1 MAEITW
7 IKLKTDMFDDE
18 KIKLIERMPEGDGIL
33 IVWVKLLAYAGKVNC
48 SGYIMIAEDI
58 PMNIEEMAII
68 FNRPLEKV
76 RYAIQIL
83 QRYRMIEVDED
94 ERICISNWEK
104 HQNID
109 GMEKVRL
116 QTAERN
122 RKYRERKK
130 QQALQAPN
138 DASQELACDVSV
150 TSRDGTDIDKELDKE
165 LEIDI
170 DKEKEILQQEETVS
184 ATHPKEVVA
193 VVNPFN
199 FYAKNGFGLTMN
211 DITRQKILAWS
222 DDLSDELVVHA
233 MQIAIERNCVSWSYA
248 EGILKKWHSK
258 GVKTLQD
265 VDALVAQ
272 FEAQQ
277 SRKNHSFGSQRTEN
291 VPEWFDKRQQEKQYK
306 PPVNNEPI
314 DFEAER
320 AKVLAKLGG
329 ASNA

>member
-33 IVWVKLLAYAGKVNC
+33 IIWVKLLAYAGKVNC

-76 RYAIQIL
+76 RYAIQVL

-130 QQALQAPN
+130 QQALQAPEPSHIN
-138 DASQELACDVSV
+138 ESNVSV
-150 TSRDGTDIDKELDKE
+150 TSHDGTDIDKELD
-165 LEIDI
+165 IDI
-170 DKEKEILQQEETVS
+170 DIDIENKDTMSGKPANVSLPYQTIIDYLNQKVGTKYKATSKKTQDLIKARFNDGFTIEDFNRVIDIKTTTWLHDPKMNKFLRPETLFGPKFEGYLNEKVGGNN
-184 ATHPKEVVA
+184 ATNRNAREVRQYDDGI
-193 VVNPFN
+193 N
-199 FYAKNGFGLTMN
+199 F
-211 DITRQKILAWS
+211 
-222 DDLSDELVVHA
+222 
-233 MQIAIERNCVSWSYA
+233 
-248 EGILKKWHSK
+248 
-258 GVKTLQD
+258 
-265 VDALVAQ
+265 
-272 FEAQQ
+272 
-277 SRKNHSFGSQRTEN
+277 
-291 VPEWFDKRQQEKQYK
+291 
-306 PPVNNEPI
+306 
-314 DFEAER
+314 
-320 AKVLAKLGG
+320 
-329 ASNA
+329 

>member
-33 IVWVKLLAYAGKVNC
+33 IIWVKLLAYAGKVNC

-58 PMNIEEMAII
+58 PMNVEEMAII

-76 RYAIQIL
+76 RYAIQVL
-83 QRYRMIEVDED
+83 QRYRMIDVDEN
-94 ERICISNWEK
+94 ERVCISNWEK

-130 QQALQAPN
+130 QQALQAPES
-138 DASQELACDVSV
+138 SQNNEGNVSV
-150 TSRDGTDIDKELDKE
+150 TSRDGIDKE
-165 LEIDI
+165 LEIDKEI
-170 DKEKEILQQEETVS
+170 DKEQELLKEGS
-184 ATHPKEVVA
+184 ASPPSPVVA

-199 FYAKNGFGLTMN
+199 FYAQNGFGLTMN
-211 DITRQKILAWS
+211 DITREKIVGWCN
-222 DDLSDELVVHA
+222 DLSDELVIHA
-233 MQIAIERNCVSWSYA
+233 MQIAMERNSVSWSYA
-248 EGILKKWHSK
+248 EGILKKWHAK
-258 GVKTLQD
+258 GVKSLKD
-265 VDALVAQ
+265 VDALLAQ
-272 FEAQQ
+272 FEAQRAQ
-277 SRKNHSFGSQRTEN
+277 KNRSHGNQRTEN
-291 VPEWFDKRQQEKQYK
+291 IPEWFSKHQAESAAAQQKTS
-306 PPVNNEPI
+306 EPI

-329 ASNA
+329 E

>member
-18 KIKLIERMPEGDGIL
+18 KIKIIERMPEGDGIL
-33 IVWVKLLAYAGKVNC
+33 VVWVKLLAYAGKVNC

-76 RYAIQIL
+76 RYAIQVL
-83 QRYRMIEVDED
+83 QRYRMIEVDEN

-138 DASQELACDVSV
+138 DASQELASDVSV
-150 TSRDGTDIDKELDKE
+150 TSRDGIEVEVDIEEDKELKRSSTTATKPSPPVSIITFFQENVRFNLSPFE
-165 LEIDI
+165 LETII
-170 DKEKEILQQEETVS
+170 HWENEYSYELIIEAMKRTALAN
-184 ATHPKEVVA
+184 ATA
-193 VVNPFN
+193 LR
-199 FYAKNGFGLTMN
+199 YT
-211 DITRQKILAWS
+211 
-222 DDLSDELVVHA
+222 
-233 MQIAIERNCVSWSYA
+233 
-248 EGILKKWHSK
+248 EGILIDWQKKRLTTLAEVERDDAAFNQKK
-258 GVKTLQD
+258 GAKRNESNPRSRQSPGGTEQD
-265 VDALVAQ
+265 NYSL
-272 FEAQQ
+272 
-277 SRKNHSFGSQRTEN
+277 
-291 VPEWFDKRQQEKQYK
+291 
-306 PPVNNEPI
+306 
-314 DFEAER
+314 
-320 AKVLAKLGG
+320 
-329 ASNA
+329 